1 MSSPFSPT
9 KRQFLILGGIIAVL
23 FATLLWQY
31 PKQEKSTYLG
41 AEYGQSSW
49 LQKLCPQSPAPNVST
64 LQTNFD
70 RQRLRRKNVA
80 IASTFGFHHDVFLAL
95 AWTMKRV
102 LGQTGGAVQVY
113 ARTPYAFG
121 FQEIVDELGLYK
133 GPVKTPEELVQDITR
148 NNGEGSIDLVVLGT
162 CEVDLRG
169 DWHEQ
174 LLAAWDARDGD
185 HRFQLICIVHHVLDT
200 AWQPRIAEW
209 SRRDAI
215 RLLPI
220 SNHVAQGFRRSF
232 NELADSKDPKIR
244 SAGYEY
250 IPIDVHVPILDVPRL
265 PQTLADKVLS
275 KAVIQGSF
283 NMDRRDYAHL
293 YEDLKDSL
301 AESPRSWGYLPLHG
315 RDSYV
320 VDPEDPSPFH
330 LYLIGSGHVD
340 VPTEL
345 KNIVSVHVNLEY
357 SAFYELMGGMDICI
371 PAFAE
376 NGYYEH
382 QASSTFAMSL
392 ECDVPILVTHRMRAS
407 YTYADDDR
415 VVVTR
420 PAAMRE
426 IAAIKAL
433 RTRRVEDESPNLQT
447 KEAIQE
453 MMNRGWTRS
462 KREMQLFKEEIW
474 MQNENVVQRIL
485 AQ

>member
-1 MSSPFSPT
+1 MSPFSPT
-9 KRQFLILGGIIAVL
+9 KRQYLILGGIITVL
-23 FATLLWQY
+23 FVTLLWQY

-49 LQKLCPQSPAPNVST
+49 LQKLCPPSPAPNVST
-64 LQTNFD
+64 PQTNFD

-102 LGQTGGAVQVY
+102 LGPTDGAVQVY

-148 NNGEGSIDLVVLGT
+148 NNDEGSIDLIVLGT

-174 LLAAWDARDGD
+174 LLAAWDARGGD
-185 HRFQLICIVHHVLDT
+185 HKFQLICIVHHVLDT

-209 SRRDAI
+209 SYRDAI

-250 IPIDVHVPILDVPRL
+250 IPIDVHVPILDIPRL
-265 PQTLADKVLS
+265 PQTVADKVLS

-293 YEDLKDSL
+293 FEDLKDSL
-301 AESPRSWGYLPLHG
+301 AESPQSWGYLPLHD
-315 RDSYV
+315 RDPYV
-320 VDPEDPSPFH
+320 IDPKDPSPFH

-357 SAFYELMGGMDICI
+357 SAFYELMGSMDICI

-392 ECDVPILVTHRMRAS
+392 ECDVPILVTRRMRAS

-433 RTRRVEDESPNLQT
+433 RTRRVEDKSSSLQT
-447 KEAIQE
+447 KKAIQE
-453 MMNRGWTRS
+453 MMNKGWTRS

-474 MQNENVVQRIL
+474 MRNEDVVRRIL

>member
-1 MSSPFSPT
+1 MSSLFSPT
-9 KRQFLILGGIIAVL
+9 KRQFLILGGIITVL
-23 FATLLWQY
+23 FAALLWQY
-31 PKQEKSTYLG
+31 PKRENSTYLG

-49 LQKLCPQSPAPNVST
+49 LQKLCPQSPAPNVSAP
-64 LQTNFD
+64 QTNFD
-70 RQRLRRKNVA
+70 RQRLRRKHVA
-80 IASTFGFHHDVFLAL
+80 IASAFGFHHDVYLAL

-102 LGQTGGAVQVY
+102 MGPSGGAVQVY

-121 FQEIVDELGLYK
+121 FQEIVDELGLYN
-133 GPVKTPEELVQDITR
+133 GPVKTPEELVKDITQHG
-148 NNGEGSIDLVVLGT
+148 GEGSIDLVVLGT

-185 HRFQLICIVHHVLDT
+185 HKFQLICIVHHVLDT

-209 SRRDAI
+209 SRRGAI

-232 NELADSKDPKIR
+232 NELADSKDSQIR
-244 SAGYEY
+244 EAGYEY

-283 NMDRRDYAHL
+283 NMDRRDYARL
-293 YEDLKDSL
+293 FDDLKVSL
-301 AESPRSWGYLPLHG
+301 AESPRKWGYLPLHD
-315 RDSYV
+315 RDSYIA
-320 VDPEDPSPFH
+320 DPEDPSPFH
-330 LYLIGSGHVD
+330 LYLIGSGHID

-345 KNIVSVHVNLEY
+345 KNIVTMHVNLEY
-357 SAFYELMGGMDICI
+357 SAFYELMGSMDICI

-382 QASSTFAMSL
+382 QASSTFTMAL
-392 ECDVPILVTHRMRAS
+392 ECDVPILVTRRMRAS

-433 RTRRVEDESPNLQT
+433 RTRHAVDEPANFQT
-447 KEAIQE
+447 KHAIQE
-453 MMNRGWTRS
+453 MMDGGWTRS

-474 MQNENVVQRIL
+474 MQNEKVVQKIL
-485 AQ
+485 MQ

>member
-9 KRQFLILGGIIAVL
+9 KRQFLILGGIITVL

-70 RQRLRRKNVA
+70 RQRLRRKNIA

-102 LGQTGGAVQVY
+102 LGAAGGAVQVY

-121 FQEIVDELGLYK
+121 FQEIVDELGLYT

-185 HRFQLICIVHHVLDT
+185 HKFQLICIVHHVLDT

-293 YEDLKDSL
+293 FEDLKDSL
-301 AESPRSWGYLPLHG
+301 AESPRSWGYLPLHD

-320 VDPEDPSPFH
+320 IDPEDPSPFH

-357 SAFYELMGGMDICI
+357 SAFYELMGSMDICI

-433 RTRRVEDESPNLQT
+433 RTWKVEDESPNLQT
-447 KEAIQE
+447 KKAIQE
-453 MMNRGWTRS
+453 MMSRGWTRS

-474 MQNENVVQRIL
+474 MRNENVVQRIL